1 MDDRDFVRLLKSF
14 NANSEVWWDASPT
27 GYAAFKQQLLHRYPT
42 VSGYI
47 NELLPEQFA
56 CSPSGVSGATTNPRL
71 VTAAI
76 LDESSRWVPRIQA
89 LSQTLSTAHVQ
100 ERLYTELI
108 SQGASLL
115 NPLWQ
120 QTLHRQGWLS
130 AQVDANDIHCAER
143 MVQQGLALSKIAPN
157 VMIKVPGSQAG
168 YDAIEQLVAQGC
180 SINNTFCFTVSQFA
194 ACLRAIRLGQAV
206 ALHNGTDV
214 SGARYVITFMI
225 GRFGAE
231 SLLGTQARERG
242 IELTP
247 VDKRWAEIAIY
258 HAIQA
263 LLLRSNSPARLL
275 ISSIKVDRMPGELSR
290 CWHLE
295 KTGERETCYTL
306 TPEIIEFLVQRE
318 SIGCSVQPSASRVPR
333 EVLHKLMKIPYFRD
347 ARFEESIAARDFA
360 RHPAFI
366 CAHAEAVLA
375 HQRLSDF
382 IQGASQAVPMSM
394 PFIGAVSRPGQTVNQ
409 TVLLRA
415 SA

>member
-14 NANSEVWWDASPT
+14 NANSEVWWDSSPT
-27 GYAAFKQQLLHRYPT
+27 GYTAFKQQLLHRYPT
-42 VSGYI
+42 VCDYI

-56 CSPSGVSGATTNPRL
+56 CSPFGVSGVTTNPRL

-76 LDESSRWVPRIQA
+76 IDESSMWVPRIQV
-89 LSQTLSTAHVQ
+89 LSQTLSAAHVQ
-100 ERLYTELI
+100 DALYAELI
-108 SQGASLL
+108 ARGASLL
-115 NPLWQ
+115 SPLWQ
-120 QTLHRQGWLS
+120 QTRHCQGWLS
-130 AQVDANDIHCAER
+130 AQVNINDIHCAER
-143 MVQQGLALSKIAPN
+143 MVQQGLALTKIAPN

-194 ACLRAIRLGQAV
+194 ACLRAIRQGQAA
-206 ALHNGTDV
+206 ALDNGTDV

-231 SLLGTQARERG
+231 SLLDTQASERG

-247 VDKRWAEIAIY
+247 ADKRWAEIAIY
-258 HAIQA
+258 HAIHA
-263 LLLRSNSPARLL
+263 LLMRSNSPARLL
-275 ISSIKVDRMPGELSR
+275 ISSIKVDRTPGELSR

-318 SIGCSVQPSASRVPR
+318 SIGCPVQPSASRVPR
-333 EVLHKLMKIPYFRD
+333 AVLHNLMKIPYFRD
-347 ARFEESIAARDFA
+347 ARFEESIAVRDFA

-366 CAHAEAVLA
+366 CAHSEAFLA

-382 IQGASQAVPMSM
+382 IQGASQSVPMSM
-394 PFIGAVSRPGQTVNQ
+394 PFTGAVSLPGQTANQ
-409 TVLLRA
+409 AVFLRA
-415 SA
+415 PA

>member
-14 NANSEVWWDASPT
+14 NANSEVWWDSSPT
-27 GYAAFKQQLLHRYPT
+27 GYSAFKQQLLHRYPT
-42 VSGYI
+42 VSDYI
-47 NELLPEQFA
+47 NELLPELFS
-56 CSPSGVSGATTNPRL
+56 CSPSGVSGVTTNPRL

-76 LDESSRWVPRIQA
+76 IDESSMWVPRIQA
-89 LSQTLSTAHVQ
+89 LSQTLSAAHVQ
-100 ERLYTELI
+100 DRLYTELI
-108 SQGASLL
+108 AQGASLL

-120 QTLHRQGWLS
+120 QTWHRQGWFS
-130 AQVDANDIHCAER
+130 AQVDVNDIHCAER
-143 MVQQGLALSKIAPN
+143 MVQHGLALTKIAPN

-168 YDAIEQLVAQGC
+168 YGAIEQLVAQGC

-194 ACLRAIRLGQAV
+194 ACLRAIRLGQAA

-231 SLLGTQARERG
+231 SLLDTQARERG

-275 ISSIKVDRMPGELSR
+275 ISSIKVDRMPGEISR

-318 SIGCSVQPSASRVPR
+318 NIGCSVQPSASRVPR
-333 EVLHKLMKIPYFRD
+333 AVLHKLMKIPYFRD

-366 CAHAEAVLA
+366 CAHSEAVFA

-382 IQGASQAVPMSM
+382 IQGASQALPRSVP
-394 PFIGAVSRPGQTVNQ
+394 FTGAVSRSGQTADQ
-409 TVLLRA
+409 AVLLRA

>member
-14 NANSEVWWDASPT
+14 NANSEVWWDSSPT
-27 GYAAFKQQLLHRYPT
+27 GYTAFKQQLLHRYPI
-42 VSGYI
+42 VCDYI

-56 CSPSGVSGATTNPRL
+56 CSPSGVSGVTTNPRL

-76 LDESSRWVPRIQA
+76 IDESSMWVPRIQV
-89 LSQTLSTAHVQ
+89 LSQTLSAAHVQ
-100 ERLYTELI
+100 DALYAELI
-108 SQGASLL
+108 ARGASLL
-115 NPLWQ
+115 RRLWQ
-120 QTLHRQGWLS
+120 QTRHCQGWLS
-130 AQVDANDIHCAER
+130 AQVNINDIHCAER
-143 MVQQGLALSKIAPN
+143 MVQQGLALTKIAPN

-194 ACLRAIRLGQAV
+194 ACLRAIRQGQAA
-206 ALHNGTDV
+206 ALDNGTDV

-231 SLLGTQARERG
+231 SLLDTQASERG

-247 VDKRWAEIAIY
+247 ADKRWAEIAIY
-258 HAIQA
+258 HAIHA
-263 LLLRSNSPARLL
+263 LLMRSNSPARLL
-275 ISSIKVDRMPGELSR
+275 ISSIKVDRTPGELSR

-318 SIGCSVQPSASRVPR
+318 SIGCPVQPSASRVPR
-333 EVLHKLMKIPYFRD
+333 AVLHNLMKIPYFRD

-366 CAHAEAVLA
+366 CAHSEAFLA

-382 IQGASQAVPMSM
+382 IQGASQSVPMSR
-394 PFIGAVSRPGQTVNQ
+394 AVSLPGQTAKQAVF
-409 TVLLRA
+409 LRA
-415 SA
+415 LA